1 VEEHRSRIEAH
12 GVVMEHMG
20 MTPVAS
26 RIFVYLLLCGGEG
39 ATFEDMV
46 TFFGVS
52 KSAVSNALKVL
63 TASGMVGSKTIGG
76 QRRRFFF
83 VNMRSLFNEKEMT
96 DRYRQFFNIL
106 DDVRRARNIQDKF
119 DKDLDDVS
127 VLYKMLL
134 VEFPIILDRWK
145 RTIDLNSVK

>member
-1 VEEHRSRIEAH
+1 
-12 GVVMEHMG
+12 

-26 RIFVYLLLCGGEG
+26 RIFVYLLLSGGQG
-39 ATFEDMV
+39 AIFDDMI

-52 KSAVSNALKVL
+52 KSAVSNALKML
-63 TASGMVGSKTIGG
+63 TASGMVSSKTIGG
-76 QRRRFFF
+76 QRRRFFY
-83 VNMRSLFNEKEMT
+83 VNMRSLFNENEMT
-96 DRYRQFFNIL
+96 EKYKQFFSIL

-134 VEFPIILDRWK
+134 IEFPIILERWR
-145 RTIDLNSVK
+145 RTVDLNSGKD